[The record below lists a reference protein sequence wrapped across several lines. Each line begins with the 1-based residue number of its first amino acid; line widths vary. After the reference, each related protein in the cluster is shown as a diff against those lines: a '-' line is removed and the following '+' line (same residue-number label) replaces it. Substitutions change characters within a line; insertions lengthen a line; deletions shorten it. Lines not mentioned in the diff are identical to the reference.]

1 MIPRLERLAV
11 QHAPQN
17 PDSHY
22 TLGLVLAKQGQ
33 YQEAEKVMRQALEV
47 NPAYTDVYFS
57 LGTLYAD
64 HLKDSNKS
72 VEAFKR
78 YIELGGQSERAQS
91 AIRDADF
98 LDKPAR

>member
-1 MIPRLERLAV
+1 
-11 QHAPQN
+11 
-17 PDSHY
+17 
-22 TLGLVLAKQGQ
+22 QGQ
-33 YQEAEKVMRQALEV
+33 YEEAEKVMRQALAV
-47 NPAYTDVYFS
+47 NPDYTDVYFS

-91 AIRDADF
+91 AIREADL